1 MLYSLVLSALLG
13 ASAYAADET
22 QAETLLRTKVWDAY
36 PQGWGLRTLSSTTL
50 AAGATRSYLVTL
62 YTGNEYRLLGV
73 GDDGVKN
80 LDLYLYD
87 LDGKVVTQD
96 NTDNREPLIEYKPTV
111 TATYYIVLH
120 TRALL
125 DGKSDAGVAMA
136 VTYK

>member
-1 MLYSLVLSALLG
+1 VIYALVLSAFLG
-13 ASAYAADET
+13 SSAYAADET

-62 YTGNEYRLLGV
+62 YAGNSYRLLGV
-73 GDDGVKN
+73 GDDSTKN
-80 LDLYLYD
+80 LDVYLYD
-87 LDGKVVTQD
+87 LEGKVVAQD
-96 NTDNREPLIEYKPTV
+96 GAEGREPVIEFKPTA

-120 TRALL
+120 ARTLVE
-125 DGKSDAGVAMA
+125 GKTDAGVAMA